1 MRSLV
6 KTLTL
11 AIFTLGLTVSLAGA
25 SLAAPGPKDKTPAAV
40 KAEHKA
46 PSFLFVVYSEKANI
60 KKLKDGQYTLTMQ
73 HTDINHV
80 IEFSD
85 RPYRIVKYITGNNLQ
100 KLWSKGKNS
109 FAADPPNAVLSASK
123 LKPVIIVLDSIQVN
137 NKTVTFTIH
146 STVELDEK
154 TLGQVAVVVDAGH
167 AHIKFLPAPRRIIE
181 TDEKDPKMA
190 PRSDRSNKAHPHRY
204 EIEFRTSSRPRVQKL
219 SVS

>member
-1 MRSLV
+1 MQSLI
-6 KTLTL
+6 KTLAL
-11 AIFTLGLTVSLAGA
+11 GIFTLGLTVSFAGA
-25 SLAAPGPKDKTPAAV
+25 SLAATDHKATAPAVV

-60 KKLKDGQYTLTMQ
+60 KKLKDGRYTLTMK

-123 LKPVIIVLDSIQVN
+123 LKPIIIVLYSIQVN
-137 NKTVTFTIH
+137 KKRVTFTIH
-146 STVELDEK
+146 STGELDGK
-154 TLGQVAVVVDAGH
+154 TLGQVVVVVDLERA
-167 AHIKFLPAPRRIIE
+167 L
-181 TDEKDPKMA
+181 
-190 PRSDRSNKAHPHRY
+190 
-204 EIEFRTSSRPRVQKL
+204 L
-219 SVS
+219 SVNPYAPDDSGGPGSH

>member
-1 MRSLV
+1 MQSLI

-25 SLAAPGPKDKTPAAV
+25 SFATPGPKEKTPAVV

-60 KKLKDGQYTLTMQ
+60 KKLKNERYTITMQ

-80 IEFSD
+80 IAFSD

-109 FAADPPNAVLSASK
+109 FAVDPPNAVLSASK
-123 LKPVIIVLDSIQVN
+123 LKPIIIVLDSIEVN
-137 NKTVTFTIH
+137 EETVTFTIH
-146 STVELDEK
+146 STGLIK
-154 TLGQVAVVVDAGH
+154 TEDTQAQNINLVIDMNVLLSRKIGGQAA
-167 AHIKFLPAPRRIIE
+167 KRPAFKQRE
-181 TDEKDPKMA
+181 G
-190 PRSDRSNKAHPHRY
+190 
-204 EIEFRTSSRPRVQKL
+204 
-219 SVS
+219 